1 MLHERPMSYLYEVG
15 IQGGIRRAAD
25 ILGINPSVISR
36 QIAQLER
43 TLELPLLERQGR
55 NVALTEAGRLLAE
68 DYHESRQRREKAG
81 ESSKG
86 FTPYAWRHHLCE
98 NWRGVGD
105 DLYRVGDEHVFAV
118 VAERIR

>member
-43 TLELPLLERQGR
+43 TLELPLLERQG
-55 NVALTEAGRLLAE
+55 AMWRLLKP
-68 DYHESRQRREKAG
+68 DVCWPRITTKAASG
-81 ESSKG
+81 GKS
-86 FTPYAWRHHLCE
+86 WR
-98 NWRGVGD
+98 V
-105 DLYRVGDEHVFAV
+105 
-118 VAERIR
+118 I

>member
-55 NVALTEAGRLLAE
+55 NVALTEAG
-68 DYHESRQRREKAG
+68 

>member
-68 DYHESRQRREKAG
+68 DYHESRQ
-81 ESSKG
+81 
-86 FTPYAWRHHLCE
+86 HHLCE

>member
-68 DYHESRQRREKAG
+68 DYHESRQRREKL
-81 ESSKG
+81 ESHLKDL
-86 FTPYAWRHHLCE
+86 RHMRGGTISVRIGQ
-98 NWRGVGD
+98 RGVATIR
-105 DLYRVGDEHVFAV
+105 RVAGGAQG
-118 VAERIR
+118 

>member
-43 TLELPLLERQGR
+43 TLETPS
-55 NVALTEAGRLLAE
+55 AGATGAQCGA
-68 DYHESRQRREKAG
+68 H
-81 ESSKG
+81 
-86 FTPYAWRHHLCE
+86 
-98 NWRGVGD
+98 
-105 DLYRVGDEHVFAV
+105 
-118 VAERIR
+118 

>member
-15 IQGGIRRAAD
+15 IGGIRRAAD

-68 DYHESRQRREKAG
+68 DYHESRQRRK
-81 ESSKG
+81 S
-86 FTPYAWRHHLCE
+86 WR
-98 NWRGVGD
+98 V
-105 DLYRVGDEHVFAV
+105 
-118 VAERIR
+118 I